1 MIENMK
7 LISSP
12 KKGGDPAKKIYLYSA
27 VSKNWVPVTPV
38 YGGS

>member
-1 MIENMK
+1 MIANMK

-27 VSKNWVPVTPV
+27 VSE
-38 YGGS
+38 S